1 MTAPATL
8 ADEGY
13 WMARHKAGGRSVA
26 VVTALHEIAEAREAK
41 AVDDMIFNWLG
52 ELAASDHTPELKRVD
67 RAAAELDRA
76 WKETR

>member
-13 WMARHKAGGRSVA
+13 WLRRHAAGDRSIA
-26 VVTALHEIAEAREAK
+26 VVTALQEIDQAREAE
-41 AVDDMIFNWLG
+41 AVDDMIHDWLG

-76 WKETR
+76 WRAR